1 MVDKWKKSSG
11 VSANFAKAEKSDAQK
26 ALVTTEVKFKRDQQ
40 KFIFGCKLN
49 NLDISC
55 QLDTSATVGSISFV
69 DALFL
74 TKYGFIQTR
83 EWNQDPYKD
92 LTESTV
98 VTIREL
104 EIEGIKVTGLTMKV
118 INDKNAKL
126 QLSKND
132 ITKFGNISVN
142 NQRNILLIEH
152 Y

>member
-1 MVDKWKKSSG
+1 M
-11 VSANFAKAEKSDAQK
+11 
-26 ALVTTEVKFKRDQQ
+26 VTTEVKFRREQQ
-40 KFIFGCKLN
+40 KFALGCKLN

-55 QLDTSATVGSISFV
+55 LLDTAATIGSISFA

-74 TKYGFIQTR
+74 TKYGYIQTQ
-83 EWNQDPYKD
+83 EWSQDPYKD

-104 EIEGIKVTGLTMKV
+104 EIEGIKVKGLIMKV
-118 INDKNAKL
+118 TNDKNAKL

-132 ITKFGNISVN
+132 IAKFGNISVN